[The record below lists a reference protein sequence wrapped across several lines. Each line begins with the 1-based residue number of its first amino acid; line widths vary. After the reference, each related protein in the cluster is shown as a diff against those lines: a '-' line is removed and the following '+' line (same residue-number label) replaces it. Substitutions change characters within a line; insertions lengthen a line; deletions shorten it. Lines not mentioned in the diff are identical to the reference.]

1 MWCDFNTKVDLY
13 FLCPNELENS
23 ESYVVFLYVIQM
35 MKNQKRLLYQDL
47 TIFDFIFELPDTRRD
62 TDSRYHK

>member
-13 FLCPNELENS
+13 FLFPNELENS

-47 TIFDFIFELPDTRRD
+47 TIFDSIFELPDTRRD